1 MDTAARYEIVNEIA
15 VGDFATVYR
24 ARDRELGREVAVK
37 QIHPQFLHD
46 ERQLA
51 RYWQEAQLLATLPH
65 PHIVTIY
72 DIVRSR
78 GWLIL
83 ELMQGNLKQYT
94 EGVPI
99 DLDFLRLGLIG
110 CLSALDFLHRNG
122 VIHGDVKPSNMLYDV
137 QRRVKLGD
145 FGLARRA
152 SSEEGSLLK
161 GTTKYMAPELVS
173 DQFGPVG
180 PASDLYSLGFSA
192 YALMCGAQFES
203 LFPGL
208 ESFGRDRQIAWMM
221 WHAAADRQLPEI
233 HRVLEGVPP
242 DLAHVVQR
250 LVQKDQSRRY
260 HSAAEVLADLHADPR
275 LVAAPPVQDDAAAL
289 AAREAEA
296 RRRRRLRMAAVFAVG
311 LSLVVSL
318 ALLLPPRRPAGPP
331 PKPEPISGVVADVF
345 PGEWKLAVLE
355 ASGGKAREIE
365 LKRFDK
371 ILINGKPA
379 LLRDLKPQD
388 RVRIEEV
395 RDESG
400 RAVLEIYAFRPEEH
414 RGRIKSLEVDEG
426 KFTLAL
432 DGAGQEGTGE
442 RAGLII
448 EVPPGLKIT
457 LNGAEQIDGRPVTLA
472 DLQVDDRVTV
482 RHVEEE
488 TGHRALELSAQR
500 LVTTQGVIRQVD
512 TQKSQLTFTR
522 GSAAELQVTTL
533 PYAPDCEVVINDLRI
548 LGDRLLTAADLQ
560 PGDKVTITH
569 DVYAV
574 RINAY
579 RVLGEAGTL
588 RRIDYQTGVL
598 EVLPDGAA
606 RSRTY
611 RAGPETQIS
620 LGGDQV
626 GLEDL
631 RPGDIAD
638 IRHDTP
644 GAATPLALSLA
655 ARRPEDRDRFAILI
669 SAEKYDDVT
678 LRPVPT
684 AAEDVQLLANVLKA
698 RYRVPEEQ
706 VLELLDAPRVRLQQ
720 KIPDFLRQL
729 KPESMLVVYVGGHA
743 YRDDDGTVYLA
754 PTTFEYS
761 RMSTTGLPLSWLV
774 EQLES
779 CPAGRKLLLLDCC
792 HTGPGPDS
800 AAQPSTAE
808 MLASLAASPGR
819 SPLKTL
825 TAIVSARAGQRG
837 LVLPGQQAGQP
848 AHSLF
853 AWCLAQGFSG
863 KADTDRDTQID
874 PTEMYGFLQSAMA
887 AAAASVEGEQTPG
900 LVLPDQRPPRLSPE
914 AKQAIRRLAA
924 FLQQDQPELEA
935 AAAVYAEAT
944 ALAGNEP
951 EPRLIYGLLLAK
963 ARMRDEALQQFEELK
978 LANPDLLLARMAIV
992 YLRFDKR
999 SYSPAVEELR
1009 DLVAAIP
1016 VPKGPAESYAAEDRA
1031 LFDWAGRLREFAAL
1045 VPEDAWRPAESL
1057 LGEVDAA
1064 MRQHTSEAVQLYSE
1078 GRSRTR
1084 AVVADFDRQ
1093 LSEAATPAV
1102 AARLRVERR
1111 QLARYAE
1118 LSFDQMLNRILAG
1131 MEQ

>member
-1 MDTAARYEIVNEIA
+1 MDIAERYEIVNEIA

-51 RYWQEAQLLATLPH
+51 RYWQEAQLLATLQH
-65 PHIVTIY
+65 PHVVTIY

-83 ELMQGNLKQYT
+83 ELMQGNLKQYA
-94 EGVPI
+94 EGEPI
-99 DLDFLRLGLIG
+99 DLEFLRLGLIG

-161 GTTKYMAPELVS
+161 GTTRYMAPELVS

-192 YALMCGAQFES
+192 YALMCGRQFET

-250 LVQKDQSRRY
+250 LVQKDQARRY
-260 HSAAEVLADLHADPR
+260 PSAAEVLADLRADPR
-275 LVAAPPVQDDAAAL
+275 LVAAPPVQDDAEAL

-296 RRRRRLRMAAVFAVG
+296 RKRRRLRMGAVFA
-311 LSLVVSL
+311 L
-318 ALLLPPRRPAGPP
+318 ALSVLLSVALLWPRNGTTGPP
-331 PKPEPISGVVADVF
+331 PQPEPIRGVVTDVF
-345 PGEWKLAVLE
+345 PGEWKLAVRE
-355 ASGGKAREIE
+355 PGGSTPRDIE
-365 LKRFDK
+365 LKRYDHIFV
-371 ILINGKPA
+371 NNQPA
-379 LLRDLKPQD
+379 LLRDLQPQD
-388 RVRIEEV
+388 RVRIEQI

-400 RAVLEIYAFRPEEH
+400 RLMQEIYAFRPVEH
-414 RGRIKSLEVDEG
+414 QGRIKSLEVDEG
-426 KFTLAL
+426 AFTLAV
-432 DGAGQEGTGE
+432 DRGAEEGAQGGRE
-442 RAGLII
+442 LVIQ
-448 EVPPGLKIT
+448 VPPDLKIS
-457 LNGAEQIDGRPVTLA
+457 LNASDQIDGRPITLA

-482 RHVEEE
+482 RHIEEE

-500 LVTTQGVIRQVD
+500 LVTSQGVVRQVD
-512 TQKSQLTFTR
+512 TQKGELTFTR
-522 GSAAELQVTTL
+522 GSVEQPEVTIL
-533 PYAPDCEVVINDLRI
+533 PYAPDCEVIINDLRI

-569 DVYAV
+569 DVRAV

-579 RVLGEAGTL
+579 RVLGEAGTV
-588 RRIDYQTGVL
+588 RRIDYQTGLL
-598 EVLPDGAA
+598 EVLPEGAA
-606 RSRTY
+606 SARTY
-611 RAGPETQIS
+611 RVGPETQIS
-620 LGGDQV
+620 LGGERV
-626 GLEDL
+626 EIADL
-631 RPGDIAD
+631 RPGDVVD
-638 IRHDTP
+638 VRHDTP
-644 GAATPLALSLA
+644 GAQTPMALSLT
-655 ARRPEDRDRFAILI
+655 ARRPEDRNRFAVLI
-669 SAEKYDDVT
+669 SAEQYEDVT
-678 LRPVPT
+678 LRQLPT
-684 AAEDVQLLANVLKA
+684 AAEDVELLATVLKD

-706 VLELLDAPRVRLQQ
+706 VLELVDAPRVRLQQ

-743 YRDDDGTVYLA
+743 YQDDDGTVYLA
-754 PTTFEYS
+754 PTTFEFS
-761 RMSTTGLPLSWLV
+761 RMSVTGLPLGWLV

-792 HTGPGPDS
+792 HAGPGADT
-800 AAQPSTAE
+800 AQQPSTEE
-808 MLASLAASPGR
+808 MLASLAPAPGR

-825 TAIVSARAGQRG
+825 TAIVSAREGQRG
-837 LVLPGQQAGQP
+837 LVLPAQQNGQQAHG
-848 AHSLF
+848 LF
-853 AWCLAQGFSG
+853 AWCLAVGFSG
-863 KADTDRDTQID
+863 RADADRDTRID
-874 PTEMYGFLQSAMA
+874 PTELYGFLQSAM
-887 AAAASVEGEQTPG
+887 AAASVEGEQTPG
-900 LVLPDQRPPRLSPE
+900 LVLPDQRPPRLSAE

-924 FLQQDQPELEA
+924 FLQQDQPEVEA
-935 AAAVYAEAT
+935 AEAAYSEAVE
-944 ALAGNEP
+944 LAGREP

-963 ARMRDEALQQFEELK
+963 ARLRDEALQHFEELK
-978 LANPDLLLARMAIV
+978 LEYPELLLPRMVIV
-992 YLRFDKR
+992 WLRFEKR
-999 SYSPAVEELR
+999 TYPQGVQELR
-1009 DLVAAIP
+1009 DMIAAIP
-1016 VPKGPAESYAAEDRA
+1016 VPKGPAESYAPEHRA

-1045 VPEDAWRPAESL
+1045 VPEDAWRPSESL
-1057 LGEVDAA
+1057 LAEADAA
-1064 MRQHTSEAVQLYSE
+1064 AGQHTSEALQLYTE
-1078 GRSRTR
+1078 GRSRAR
-1084 AVVADFDRQ
+1084 AVVVDFERQ
-1093 LSEAATPAV
+1093 MGQAATPAA

-1118 LSFDQMLNRILAG
+1118 LSFDQMLDRILAG
-1131 MEQ
+1131 MEE